1 MRNTAVNQIDKL
13 AKTDS
18 RICLMTADL
27 GYNVLTPF
35 IEHYPDR
42 YFNVG
47 ISEQAMNAMAAGMA
61 LEGQIVFTYSI
72 GNFPTLR
79 CLEQIRNDICYH
91 NANVKI
97 VALGGGFAYGQLGMS
112 HHATEDIAA
121 MSALPNMHVFVPSDP
136 AETVA
141 VVNAA
146 YQTEGPCYIRLG
158 RGGEKDLDNGSAVG
172 APNRARQLRPLGNIN
187 ILSVGSVT
195 EEAIKASD
203 ILNERGI
210 QIGVFTFPSVKP
222 IDTMSV
228 LKISAESKLLVTLE
242 EHNTCGG
249 FGSKIADILSQA
261 GGCHAP
267 LIKLGLQDVYPSIVG
282 SQSYLRDYYGFSAS
296 KIVER
301 ITKALDGEN

>member
-1 MRNTAVNQIDKL
+1 MRNTAVHQIDKL
-13 AKTDS
+13 AADDP

-42 YFNVG
+42 YYNVG

-61 LEGQIVFTYSI
+61 LEGEIVFTYSI

-97 VALGGGFAYGQLGMS
+97 IALGGGFAYGQLGMS

-121 MSALPNMHVFVPSDP
+121 LRALPNMHVFVPADP

-141 VVNAA
+141 AVNAA
-146 YQTEGPCYIRLG
+146 YHTDGPCYIRLG
-158 RGGEKDLDNGSAVG
+158 RGGEKRLHDETEITDIERIQTLSAIGSV
-172 APNRARQLRPLGNIN
+172 N
-187 ILSVGSVT
+187 ILSAGAVA
-195 EEAIKASD
+195 EEALEAARLLNARGMQIGAFSVPTIKQIDSEGVLKVAAASD
-203 ILNERGI
+203 C
-210 QIGVFTFPSVKP
+210 
-222 IDTMSV
+222 
-228 LKISAESKLLVTLE
+228 LLTLE
-242 EHNTCGG
+242 EHNVVGG
-249 FGSKIADILSQA
+249 LGSAVADLLA
-261 GGCHAP
+261 EKGGIHAP
-267 LIKLGLQDVYPSIVG
+267 LIKLGLQDVYPSVVG
-282 SQSYLRDYYGFSAS
+282 SQKFLRDYYGFSAN

-301 ITKALDGEN
+301 ILAWKGGAE